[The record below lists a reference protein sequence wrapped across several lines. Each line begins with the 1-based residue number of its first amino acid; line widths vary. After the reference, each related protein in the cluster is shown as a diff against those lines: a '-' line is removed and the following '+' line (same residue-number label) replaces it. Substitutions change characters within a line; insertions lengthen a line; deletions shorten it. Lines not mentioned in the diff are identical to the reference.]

1 MNYGKA
7 IRIVRAARNL
17 SQRDLARATG
27 YNSSYVSLLERGMR
41 EPATSTLKK
50 LARALG
56 VPVYLLTLLASDKDA
71 LRGISEKQ
79 ANHLGLQM
87 LEILLG
93 AEEGTG
99 DAT

>member
-1 MNYGKA
+1 MDYGKA
-7 IRIVRAARNL
+7 IRIVRAAKGL
-17 SQRDLARATG
+17 SQRDLARLTG
-27 YNSSYVSLLERGMR
+27 YNSSYVSLLERGLR

-50 LARALG
+50 LARVLG

-93 AEEGTG
+93 AENELADDT
-99 DAT
+99 